1 MNSKKHLGIWMDHS
15 TANIM
20 ELSNGRVVSKIVESI
35 PAFPEQIENLRLN
48 ESLMNNKVQNEQSAF
63 YKKLSYVINDYSDVL
78 LFGPTNAKTELFNLL
93 KNNHHFDNKRIV
105 VQSADN
111 MTDNQQE
118 AFLKDFFGRAKGNNN
133 K

>member
-1 MNSKKHLGIWMDHS
+1 MNSKKYLGILMDHS

-20 ELSNGRVVSKIVESI
+20 ELSNGKVVSKIVESA

-48 ESLMNNKVQNEQSAF
+48 ESLMNNKEQNELSAF